1 MSSAQC
7 FPWLHVYLCFIHWCF
22 QKDLPPWL
30 GHRYGGHCWLRVWNW
45 AWGSGRLSGSCL
57 SRIWLWFLAFPK
69 KNGPGDS
76 SALCS
81 LSFVVLWRPQVA
93 KEILVSHR
101 LLEKSMFPS
110 SLAGE
115 SSETLFPRFTSSRKG
130 SSCDQACCTVWGST
144 HRSVLGAMWQV
155 PGGAMHLSLGV
166 TPLLWTAPVR
176 KRFIRF

>member
-1 MSSAQC
+1 MLSMTSCVSVLHSLVFPERSSSMAWPSLWWTLLAEGLELGMRLRKT
-7 FPWLHVYLCFIHWCF
+7 FWLLSLW
-22 QKDLPPWL
+22 DLAL
-30 GHRYGGHCWLRVWNW
+30 I
-45 AWGSGRLSGSCL
+45 SCV
-57 SRIWLWFLAFPK
+57 SKK
-69 KNGPGDS
+69 KNGPGDD

-81 LSFVVLWRPQVA
+81 LFFVVLWRPQVA
-93 KEILVSHR
+93 KQILVSHR

-144 HRSVLGAMWQV
+144 HRSAWGAVWRV
-155 PGGAMHLSLGV
+155 PSGAMHLSLGV